1 MRRLAHRLLGAA
13 CLGVAP
19 LQAQAPAERAAFL
32 AFRDTLATIT
42 DEGALGTR
50 RQALREAVR
59 AEMDDLTLMRLG
71 AVWHRLGEVDGN
83 AAAFSAARSAFEEVT
98 ERRPDW
104 PLAWDGIAAA
114 VLGERQSSSG
124 LVTGIVDIF
133 GGQPDRR
140 VAEHFLRGAQ
150 ADSLWHHGLATL
162 LGTAVRSSETTLR
175 GVALEAARLAAPLA
189 VSAHPSLRMDRARLE
204 RDDGILDSAL
214 AQLEAL
220 VEAEPEAA
228 DAHLEL
234 ARVRFMLGRGDG
246 LRSWYRG
253 LGLADSAVYAAY
265 RRDLLLVFADS
276 VLEQLDAAAPADRPE
291 LARREWQRQDPD
303 GLPVIA
309 DRLRDHYRRF
319 DFARRHYRL
328 RRDPPPQDPL
338 DWAGSFDARGRI
350 YVRHGR
356 PAIRTSLG
364 RHGGPEVEAT
374 LRIVGAPPNETWRYG
389 PPDDRARLYHFVVR
403 ERGGDFTLAESALDI
418 LGLTAQYRMFRTEDV
433 PEGVALDSL
442 PPPIQTYGA
451 ELVSMIAQELLL
463 SRAPAHPVYA
473 EMVRQG
479 KGGAEALQLAERTI
493 GRTSTA
499 LASQWALQYELPLDA
514 DVAVLAV
521 GQEGGQPV
529 LQVGFAIAGS
539 ALLPI
544 RTPRGVGYQVRMRA
558 AVMNAAGEVVASV
571 DTTRGF
577 LTGTALRPQ
586 DRLLGRLPIPVPPG
600 SHRVRVALEAD
611 GLGLVAPRVHVDV
624 PAPATPTLALSDL
637 ALGTRA
643 VRLPWQTATG
653 DTAWI
658 HPGRTF
664 TTREPLELYFEVLG
678 LASGADYRV
687 DIAVIRVSGR
697 DALSAAAERVLAQ
710 GGNADLTLGFDQRHP
725 GRVAGVSRE
734 ISLARLRPG
743 EYVLEVRVHTADGAQ
758 AVRRQPFVLTR

>member
-1 MRRLAHRLLGAA
+1 MKWRARLLAGLC
-13 CLGVAP
+13 CLAVAP
-19 LQAQAPAERAAFL
+19 LAAQAPDARRAFA

-42 DEGALGTR
+42 DAGELVER
-50 RQALREAVR
+50 RQALRAAVR
-59 AEMDDLTLMRLG
+59 AEMDDVTLMRLG
-71 AVWHRLGEVDGN
+71 AVWHRLAQVNGN
-83 AAAFSAARSAFEEVT
+83 AAAFSAARSAYEEVS

-114 VLGERQSSSG
+114 VLGEHQSASG
-124 LVTGIVDIF
+124 LVTGLADVF
-133 GGQPDRR
+133 GGQPNRR
-140 VAEHFLRGAQ
+140 VAQHFLRGAQ
-150 ADSLWHHGLATL
+150 ADTLWHHGLSEL
-162 LGTAVRSSETTLR
+162 LGAAVRSSDETLR
-175 GVALEAARLAAPLA
+175 DVALEAARLAAPLPA
-189 VSAHPSLRMDRARLE
+189 SRHHAIRLDRARLE
-204 RDDGILDSAL
+204 RDEGILDSAL
-214 AQLEAL
+214 VQLEAL
-220 VEAEPEAA
+220 VDAEPASAE
-228 DAHLEL
+228 AHLEL

-253 LGLADSAVYAAY
+253 LGLADSTVFAAY
-265 RRDLLLVFADS
+265 RRDLMLVFADS
-276 VLEQLDAAAPADRPE
+276 MLEQLDAAAPQERPE
-291 LARREWQRQDPD
+291 IARREWQRQDPD

-319 DFARRHYRL
+319 EFARRHYRL
-328 RRDPPPQDPL
+328 RRDPPPADPL
-338 DWAGSFDARGRI
+338 DWAGTFDARGRV

-364 RHGGPEVEAT
+364 RHGGPDVEAT

-389 PPDDRARLYHFVVR
+389 PPNDQALLYHFVVR

-433 PEGVALDSL
+433 PEGVSLDSL

-493 GRTSTA
+493 GRNSNE
-499 LASQWALQYELPLDA
+499 LPPQWALQYELPLDA
-514 DVAVLAV
+514 DVAVLAI
-521 GQEGGQPV
+521 GQDGPQSV
-529 LQVGFAIAGS
+529 LQVGFSIAGS

-558 AVMNAAGEVVASV
+558 AVTNAAGDVVASV

-600 SHRVRVALEAD
+600 THRVRVALEAD
-611 GLGLVAPRVHVDV
+611 GLGIISPRMRVNV
-624 PAPATPTLALSDL
+624 PAPTGTTLALSDL
-637 ALGTRA
+637 ALGTRE
-643 VRLPWQTATG
+643 VRLPWRTATG

-664 TTREPLELYFEVLG
+664 TPREPLELYFEVLG
-678 LASGADYRV
+678 LSTGTDYRV

-697 DALSAAAERVLAQ
+697 DAISDAAERVLAE
-710 GGNADLTLGFDQRHP
+710 GGSPDLTLGFDQRHP
-725 GRVAGVSRE
+725 GGIAGISRE
-734 ISLARLRPG
+734 VSLSRLRPG
-743 EYVLEVRVHTADGAQ
+743 EYVLEVTVHTTDGAR
-758 AVRRQPFVLTR
+758 AVRRQPFVIGR

>member
-1 MRRLAHRLLGAA
+1 
-13 CLGVAP
+13 VS
-19 LQAQAPAERAAFL
+19 QAPAERAAL
-32 AFRDTLATIT
+32 ATFRDTVRALT
-42 DEGALGTR
+42 DEGELVAR
-50 RQALREAVR
+50 RQALRTAVR
-59 AEMDDLTLMRLG
+59 TEMNDLTLMRLG
-71 AVWHRLGEVDGN
+71 IVWHRLGQVTGN
-83 AAAFSAARSAFEEVT
+83 GAAYGAARSAFEEVT

-104 PLAWDGIAAA
+104 PLAWDGIADAA
-114 VLGERQSSSG
+114 LGEHQSTSG
-124 LVTGIVDIF
+124 VVTGIVDMF
-133 GGQPDRR
+133 GGQPTRR
-140 VAEHFLRGAQ
+140 VAQHYLRGAE
-150 ADSLWHHGLATL
+150 ADTLWYEGLAGL
-162 LGTAVRSSETTLR
+162 LAAAVRSSDPTLR
-175 GVALEAARLAAPLA
+175 EVGLAAARLAAPLA
-189 VSAHPSLRMDRARLE
+189 VSRHRALRLDRARLE
-204 RDDGILDSAL
+204 RDDGVLDSAL

-253 LGLADSAVYAAY
+253 LGLADSVVYAAY
-265 RRDLLLVFADS
+265 CRDLELVFPDS
-276 VLEQLDAAAPADRPE
+276 VLDRLDAAAPAGRPE

-328 RRDPPPQDPL
+328 RRDPPPEDPL

-389 PPDDRARLYHFVVR
+389 PPDETARLYHFVVR

-433 PEGVALDSL
+433 PEGVSLDSL

-493 GRTSTA
+493 GRTSNA
-499 LASQWALQYELPLDA
+499 LPSQWALQYELPLDA
-514 DVAVLAV
+514 DVAVLAI
-521 GQEGGQPV
+521 GQEGGQPT

-558 AVMNAAGEVVASV
+558 AVINEAGDVVASV

-577 LTGTALRPQ
+577 LTGAALRPQ

-600 SHRVRVALEAD
+600 RHRVRVALEAD
-611 GLGLVAPRVHVDV
+611 GLGLVAPRMQVDV
-624 PAPATPTLALSDL
+624 PAPGTPALALSDL
-637 ALGTRA
+637 ALGART
-643 VRLPWQTATG
+643 VHLPWQAVTG
-653 DTAWI
+653 DTAWM

-664 TTREPLELYFEVLG
+664 TVREPLELYFEVLG
-678 LASGADYRV
+678 LAAGTAYRV
-687 DIAVIRVSGR
+687 DVAVIRVSGR
-697 DALSAAAERVLAQ
+697 DALSAASARVLAQ

-725 GRVAGVSRE
+725 GGVAGVSRE

-743 EYVLEVRVHTADGAQ
+743 EYVLEVSVRTADGTR
-758 AVRRQPFVLTR
+758 AVRRQPFVLAR

>member
-1 MRRLAHRLLGAA
+1 VSRLAVVVLGACGLA
-13 CLGVAP
+13 FTP
-19 LQAQAPAERAAFL
+19 LAAQSPEERADL
-32 AFRDTLATIT
+32 MAFRETLVPIT
-42 DEGALGTR
+42 EERDLVAR
-50 RQALREAVR
+50 RQELRAAVR
-59 AEMDDLTLMRLG
+59 AQMDDVALMRLG
-71 AVWHRLGEVDGN
+71 MVWLRLAEVTTNG
-83 AAAFSAARSAFEEVT
+83 AAYSSARSAFEEVS

-104 PLAWDGIAAA
+104 PMAWDGIAAA
-114 VLGERQSSSG
+114 VLGEHQSTSG
-124 LVTGIVDIF
+124 LITGIVDIF
-133 GGQPDRR
+133 GGQPHRR
-140 VAEHFLRGAQ
+140 VAQHFVRGAQ
-150 ADSLWHHGLATL
+150 ADTLWHHGLAAL
-162 LGTAVRSSETTLR
+162 LGTAVRSNDVTVR
-175 GVALEAARLAAPLA
+175 GIALEAARLAAPLA
-189 VSAHPSLRMDRARLE
+189 VSRHPTLRLDRARLE
-204 RDDGILDSAL
+204 RDDGLLDSAL
-214 AQLEAL
+214 VQLEAL
-220 VEAEPEAA
+220 VEAHPEAA

-253 LGLADSAVYAAY
+253 LGLADSVVYAAY
-265 RRDLLLVFADS
+265 RRDLMLVFADS
-276 VLEQLDAAAPADRPE
+276 VLARLDAAAPDARPE

-328 RRDPPPQDPL
+328 RRDPPPSDPL
-338 DWAGSFDARGRI
+338 DWAGAFDARGRI

-374 LRIVGAPPNETWRYG
+374 LRIIGAPPNETWRYG
-389 PPDDRARLYHFVVR
+389 PADDSALLYHFVVR

-418 LGLTAQYRMFRTEDV
+418 LGLTSQYRMFRTEDV
-433 PEGVALDSL
+433 PEGVSLDSL

-473 EMVRQG
+473 EMVRRG

-493 GRTSTA
+493 GRNSNA
-499 LASQWALQYELPLDA
+499 LPSQWTLQYELPLDA

-521 GQEGGQPV
+521 GQEGRQAV

-558 AVMNAAGEVVASV
+558 AVTNEAGEVVASV

-600 SHRVRVALEAD
+600 RHRVRIALEAD
-611 GLGLVAPRVHVDV
+611 GLGVVSPRLQVDV
-624 PAPATPTLALSDL
+624 PPPTGRTLALSDL
-637 ALGTRA
+637 ALGRRA

-653 DTAWI
+653 DTAWM

-678 LASGADYRV
+678 LPTDTPYRV

-697 DALSAAAERVLAQ
+697 DAISAAAERVIAQ
-710 GGNADLTLGFDQRHP
+710 GGSPDLTLGFDQRHP
-725 GRVAGVSRE
+725 GGVAGISRE
-734 ISLARLRPG
+734 VSLARLRPG
-743 EYVLEVRVHTADGAQ
+743 EYVLEVTVHTTDGAR
-758 AVRRQPFVLTR
+758 AVRRQPLVIGR

>member
-1 MRRLAHRLLGAA
+1 VNRFARLLLGAC
-13 CLGVAP
+13 CLAGHP
-19 LQAQAPAERAAFL
+19 LASQAPADRAAL
-32 AFRDTLATIT
+32 AAFRDTLATIT
-42 DEGALGTR
+42 DAGELGAR
-50 RQALREAVR
+50 RQALRAAVR
-59 AEMDDLTLMRLG
+59 TQMDDLTLMRLG
-71 AVWHRLGEVDGN
+71 AVWYRLAQVQEN

-104 PLAWDGIAAA
+104 PMAWDGIAAA
-114 VLGERQSSSG
+114 VLGEHQATSG
-124 LVTGIVDIF
+124 LITGIVDMF
-133 GGQPDRR
+133 GGQPNRR
-140 VAEHFLRGAQ
+140 VAQHYLRGAQ
-150 ADSLWHHGLATL
+150 ADTLWHHGLAAL
-162 LGTAVRSSETTLR
+162 LGAAVRSSDAMLR
-175 GVALEAARLAAPLA
+175 DVALEAARLAAPLA
-189 VSAHPSLRMDRARLE
+189 VSSHRSLRLDRARLE
-204 RDDGILDSAL
+204 RDDGVLDSAL
-214 AQLEAL
+214 ARLEAL
-220 VEAEPEAA
+220 VATEPNAA
-228 DAHLEL
+228 DANLEL

-253 LGLADSAVYAAY
+253 LGVADSVVYAAY
-265 RRDLLLVFADS
+265 RRDLALVFADS
-276 VLEQLDAAAPADRPE
+276 VLAHLDAAVPADRPE

-328 RRDPPPQDPL
+328 RRDPPPDDPL

-356 PAIRTSLG
+356 PVIRTSLG

-389 PPDDRARLYHFVVR
+389 PPDDTALLYHFVVR

-433 PEGVALDSL
+433 PEGVSLDSL

-493 GRTSTA
+493 GRTSNA
-499 LASQWALQYELPLDA
+499 LPSQWALQYELPLDA
-514 DVAVLAV
+514 DVVVLAV
-521 GQEGGQPV
+521 GQEGQQPT

-558 AVMNAAGEVVASV
+558 AVVNAAGEVVASV

-600 SHRVRVALEAD
+600 KHRVRVALEAD
-611 GLGLVAPRVHVDV
+611 GLGLVAPRMQVDV
-624 PAPATPTLALSDL
+624 PAPGTPSVALSDL
-637 ALGTRA
+637 ALGTRT
-643 VRLPWQTATG
+643 VRLPWQTITG
-653 DTAWI
+653 DTAWM
-658 HPGRTF
+658 HPGRRF
-664 TTREPLELYFEVLG
+664 TAREPLELYFEVLG
-678 LASGADYRV
+678 LTAGTAYRV

-697 DALSAAAERVLAQ
+697 DALSPAAERVLVQ

-725 GRVAGVSRE
+725 GGVAGIARE

-743 EYVLEVRVHTADGAQ
+743 EYVLEVSVRTAEGTR
-758 AVRRQPFVLTR
+758 AVRRQPFVLGR

>member
-1 MRRLAHRLLGAA
+1 
-13 CLGVAP
+13 VS
-19 LQAQAPAERAAFL
+19 QAPAERAAL
-32 AFRDTLATIT
+32 ATFRDTVRALT
-42 DEGALGTR
+42 DEGELVAR
-50 RQALREAVR
+50 RQALRTAVR
-59 AEMDDLTLMRLG
+59 TEMNDLTLMRLG
-71 AVWHRLGEVDGN
+71 IVWHRLGQVTGN
-83 AAAFSAARSAFEEVT
+83 GAAYGAARSAFEEVT

-104 PLAWDGIAAA
+104 PLAWDGIADAA
-114 VLGERQSSSG
+114 LGEYQSTSG
-124 LVTGIVDIF
+124 VVTGIVDMF
-133 GGQPDRR
+133 GGQPTRR
-140 VAEHFLRGAQ
+140 VAQHYLRGAE
-150 ADSLWHHGLATL
+150 ADTLWYEGLAGL
-162 LGTAVRSSETTLR
+162 LAAAVRSSDPTLR
-175 GVALEAARLAAPLA
+175 EVGLAAARLAAPLA
-189 VSAHPSLRMDRARLE
+189 VSRHRALRLDRARLE
-204 RDDGILDSAL
+204 RDDGVLDSAL

-253 LGLADSAVYAAY
+253 LGLADSVVYAAY
-265 RRDLLLVFADS
+265 RRDLELVFPDS
-276 VLEQLDAAAPADRPE
+276 VLDRLDAAAPAGRPE

-328 RRDPPPQDPL
+328 RRDPPPEDPL

-389 PPDDRARLYHFVVR
+389 PPDETARLYHFVVR

-433 PEGVALDSL
+433 PEGVSLDSL

-493 GRTSTA
+493 GRTSNA
-499 LASQWALQYELPLDA
+499 LPSQWALQYELPLDA
-514 DVAVLAV
+514 DVAVLAI
-521 GQEGGQPV
+521 GQEGGQPT

-558 AVMNAAGEVVASV
+558 AVINEAGDVVASV

-577 LTGTALRPQ
+577 LTGAALRPQ

-600 SHRVRVALEAD
+600 RHRVRVALEAD
-611 GLGLVAPRVHVDV
+611 GLGLVAPRMQVDV
-624 PAPATPTLALSDL
+624 PAPGTPALALSDL
-637 ALGTRA
+637 ALGART
-643 VRLPWQTATG
+643 VHLPWQAVTG
-653 DTAWI
+653 DTAWM

-664 TTREPLELYFEVLG
+664 TVREPLELYFEVLG
-678 LASGADYRV
+678 LAAGTAYRV
-687 DIAVIRVSGR
+687 DVAVIRVSGR
-697 DALSAAAERVLAQ
+697 DALSAASARVLAQ

-725 GRVAGVSRE
+725 GGVAGVSRE

-743 EYVLEVRVHTADGAQ
+743 EYVLEVSVRTADGTR
-758 AVRRQPFVLTR
+758 AVRRQPFVLAR

>member
-1 MRRLAHRLLGAA
+1 
-13 CLGVAP
+13 V
-19 LQAQAPAERAAFL
+19 RAL
-32 AFRDTLATIT
+32 T
-42 DEGALGTR
+42 DEGELVAR
-50 RQALREAVR
+50 RQALRTAVR
-59 AEMDDLTLMRLG
+59 TEMNDLTLMRLG
-71 AVWHRLGEVDGN
+71 IVWHRLGQVTGN
-83 AAAFSAARSAFEEVT
+83 GAAYGAARSAFEEVT

-104 PLAWDGIAAA
+104 PLAWDGIADAA
-114 VLGERQSSSG
+114 LGEHQSTSG
-124 LVTGIVDIF
+124 VVTGIVDMF
-133 GGQPDRR
+133 GGQPTRR
-140 VAEHFLRGAQ
+140 VAQHYLRGAE
-150 ADSLWHHGLATL
+150 ADTLWYEGLAGL
-162 LGTAVRSSETTLR
+162 LAAAVRSSDPTLR
-175 GVALEAARLAAPLA
+175 EVGLAAARLAAPLA
-189 VSAHPSLRMDRARLE
+189 VSRHRALRLDRARLE
-204 RDDGILDSAL
+204 RDDGVLDSAL

-253 LGLADSAVYAAY
+253 LGLADSVVYAAY
-265 RRDLLLVFADS
+265 RRDLELVFPDS
-276 VLEQLDAAAPADRPE
+276 VLDRLDAAAPAGRPE

-328 RRDPPPQDPL
+328 RRDPPPEDPL

-389 PPDDRARLYHFVVR
+389 PPDETARLYHFVVR

-433 PEGVALDSL
+433 PEGVSLDSL

-493 GRTSTA
+493 GRTSNA
-499 LASQWALQYELPLDA
+499 LPSQWALQYELPLDA
-514 DVAVLAV
+514 DVAVLAI
-521 GQEGGQPV
+521 GQEGGQPT

-558 AVMNAAGEVVASV
+558 AVINEAGDVVASV

-577 LTGTALRPQ
+577 LTGAALRPQ

-600 SHRVRVALEAD
+600 RHRVRVALEAD
-611 GLGLVAPRVHVDV
+611 GLGLVAPRMQVDV
-624 PAPATPTLALSDL
+624 PAPGTPALALSDL
-637 ALGTRA
+637 ALGART
-643 VRLPWQTATG
+643 VHLPWQAVTG
-653 DTAWI
+653 DTAWM

-664 TTREPLELYFEVLG
+664 TVREPLELYFEVLG
-678 LASGADYRV
+678 LAAGTAYRV
-687 DIAVIRVSGR
+687 DVAVIRVSGR
-697 DALSAAAERVLAQ
+697 DALSAASARVLAQ

-725 GRVAGVSRE
+725 GGVAGVSRE

-743 EYVLEVRVHTADGAQ
+743 EYVLEVSVRTADGTR
-758 AVRRQPFVLTR
+758 AVRRQPFVLAR